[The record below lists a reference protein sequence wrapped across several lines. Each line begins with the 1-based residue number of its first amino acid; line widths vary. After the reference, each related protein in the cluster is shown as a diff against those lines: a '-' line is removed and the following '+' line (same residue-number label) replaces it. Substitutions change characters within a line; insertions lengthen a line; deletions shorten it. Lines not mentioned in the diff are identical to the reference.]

1 MLEFRCRRPTS
12 LRTCRSAGIRVLP
25 GTQCWSCTSPHR
37 LWHVPSLVARDGSEN
52 PPRRL
57 TEAIAAIY
65 RTGGLGAFYVG
76 YGTMVPQLLAEWR
89 NSAFSSRPPAR
100 PGDARD
106 PPSRSSSSHSM
117 RGPWATICFL
127 PLAFERPWTVVN
139 SSAGSRR

>member
-1 MLEFRCRRPTS
+1 MLVMYVT
-12 LRTCRSAGIRVLP
+12 
-25 GTQCWSCTSPHR
+25 TSP
-37 LWHVPSLVARDGSEN
+37 LACPFFGARDGSEN

-106 PPSRSSSSHSM
+106 PLLVHPV
-117 RGPWATICFL
+117 PTL
-127 PLAFERPWTVVN
+127 
-139 SSAGSRR
+139 